1 LVDPS
6 LGSYCWAGE
15 IPFCLDPIVQL
26 TTRVMSK
33 CLLFSSLFLIFGLSA
48 CDNLAPDAD
57 RPATAMEF
65 PLPDRA
71 VSTVVSNQFSNEDA
85 RDERGEAQA
94 VMDLANISPG
104 MTVADIG
111 AGEGYYTVR
120 LAERVGGDGRVLA
133 QDIDPDALQ
142 RLGQRV
148 ERERLENISIK
159 LGRADD
165 PQLPADSFDRI
176 FLVHM
181 YHEVTE
187 PYAFLWRMWP
197 ALAEGGQII
206 VVDVDR
212 PTSRHGIPPSLLF
225 CEFDAI
231 GFKLTEFVERPDLKS
246 YFARFERG
254 DARAEPADI
263 KVCSNG

>member
-1 LVDPS
+1 MKQ
-6 LGSYCWAGE
+6 AG
-15 IPFCLDPIVQL
+15 
-26 TTRVMSK
+26 
-33 CLLFSSLFLIFGLSA
+33 LFSAVCALPLLLAGCDGLTSDPNRLESA
-48 CDNLAPDAD
+48 L
-57 RPATAMEF
+57 EF
-65 PLPDRA
+65 PQPDRA
-71 VSTVVSNQFSNEDA
+71 VSEVVSNQFSNEDA
-85 RDERGEAQA
+85 RDERGEAQQ
-94 VMDLANISPG
+94 VMDLANIAAG

-120 LAERVGGDGRVLA
+120 LAERVGEDGRVLA
-133 QDIDPDALQ
+133 QDIDREALE
-142 RLGQRV
+142 RLGRRV

-159 LGRADD
+159 LGKADD
-165 PQLPADSFDRI
+165 PQLPSDSFDRI

-212 PTSRHGIPPSLLF
+212 PTNAHGIPPELLF
-225 CEFDAI
+225 CEFKAV
-231 GFKLTEFVERPDLKS
+231 GYRLVEFVERPDLKS

-254 DARAEPADI
+254 DERSQPENIGA
-263 KVCSNG
+263 CSNG